1 MLLAWKGDLNIQKLY
16 CSFFSSVR
24 SACSSVDVAAPVVH
38 VRAVDVPP
46 LLLLF
51 DDHLFFFLSTFI
63 LKRHFLY
70 AHDFATAAVPGDTY

>member
-51 DDHLFFFLSTFI
+51 DDHLFFFSYQVSF
-63 LKRHFLY
+63 
-70 AHDFATAAVPGDTY
+70 